1 MRTYVT
7 LTGED
12 SEAFESIREDLAG
25 PGSEPSNA
33 EVVRRLM
40 RLYYD
45 EELVA

>member
-1 MRTYVT
+1 MRTYIT

-12 SEAFESIREDLAG
+12 SEAFDEIQEDLAG

-40 RLYYD
+40 KHYD
-45 EELVA
+45 DD

>member
-1 MRTYVT
+1 MT

-12 SEAFESIREDLAG
+12 SEAFEAIREDLAG

-40 RLYYD
+40 KHYAD
-45 EELVA
+45 EEELVA